1 MQLPSS
7 AYSKLRPDLKI
18 CKILNGMWQVSGSHG
33 FIDFNS
39 AIEDMLSYHESGF
52 TTWDLAD
59 IYGPAEDFIGEFLRR
74 LDLDSNSAK
83 PQAFTK
89 FVPSPGKMSK
99 QFVQQAIDVSRR
111 RMGVESIDLIQFHWW
126 DYSFNA
132 YHDALI
138 HLQSLKDDGKIRNI
152 GLTNFDTEHMEL
164 ITDWDI
170 ELVSNQVQY
179 SIIDQRPTVKM
190 EKFCLENNISLLTY
204 GTLLG
209 GLLSEKYLGVDEPSP
224 DQLDTASLQKYK
236 HMIDAW
242 GEWELFQELLQ
253 VCNNI
258 AKKHDVSIANVA
270 TRFVLEKPAVSGVII
285 GTRLGVSNH
294 MKDNSRVFDFRLD
307 SDDYE
312 KISLVTEKS
321 SDLFSLIGDCGSEYR
336 R

>member
-1 MQLPSS
+1 
-7 AYSKLRPDLKI
+7 
-18 CKILNGMWQVSGSHG
+18 MWQVSGSHG

-258 AKKHDVSIANVA
+258 AKKHDVSIANIA

>member
-1 MQLPSS
+1 MQLSPD
-7 AYSKLRPDLKI
+7 AYSQFGPDLKI

-39 AIEDMLSYHESGF
+39 AIDDMLSYHKSGF

-59 IYGPAEDFIGEFLRR
+59 IYGPAEDFVGEFLRR
-74 LDLDSNSAK
+74 LDLDSNSSK

-89 FVPSPGKMSK
+89 FVPSPAKMSK

-152 GLTNFDTEHMEL
+152 GLTNFDTEHMEI

-170 ELVSNQVQY
+170 ELISNQIQY
-179 SIIDQRPTVKM
+179 SIIDQRPSVKM
-190 EKFCLENNISLLTY
+190 EKFCLDNNISLLTY
-204 GTLLG
+204 GTILG
-209 GLLSEKYLGVDEPSP
+209 GLLSKKYLGVDEPSP

-242 GEWELFQELLQ
+242 GGWELFQELLH
-253 VCNNI
+253 VCNDI

-294 MKDNSRVFDFRLD
+294 MEDNSRVFDFSLD

-336 R
+336 H

>member
-1 MQLPSS
+1 
-7 AYSKLRPDLKI
+7 
-18 CKILNGMWQVSGSHG
+18 MWQVSGSHG

>member
-1 MQLPSS
+1 MQLPSN
-7 AYSKLRPDLKI
+7 AYSQLRPDLRI
-18 CKILNGMWQVSGSHG
+18 CKVLNGMWQVSGSHG
-33 FIDFNS
+33 VIDFNS
-39 AIEDMLSYHESGF
+39 AIEDMLEYHKSGF

-59 IYGPAEDFIGEFLRR
+59 IYGPAEDFIGEFFRR

-152 GLTNFDTEHMEL
+152 GLTNFDTEHMEI
-164 ITDWDI
+164 ITDWNI
-170 ELVSNQVQY
+170 ELLSNQVQY
-179 SIIDQRPTVKM
+179 SIIDQRPSIKM
-190 EKFCLENNISLLTY
+190 EKFCLDNNIGLLTY
-204 GTLLG
+204 GPLLG
-209 GLLSEKYLGVDEPSP
+209 GLLSEKYLGAEEPSP

-258 AKKHDVSIANVA
+258 AKKHNVSIANVA
-270 TRFVLEKPAVSGVII
+270 TRFVLEKPAVSGIII

-294 MKDNSRVFDFRLD
+294 MEDNSRVFDFSLD

-336 R
+336 H